1 MNPRIL
7 FACLFLALAGCATT
21 PAERIEKGRATFASW
36 PPDVQARVKAGEVAP
51 GFTTEQVRMALGDP
65 DRVFTS
71 VTGTATEEVWA
82 YRNHRPRISVGIGM
96 GSGRGSGFVS
106 GATMVSTG
114 GDYPDEVL
122 RVTFAGG
129 LVSVVEKLK

>member
-1 MNPRIL
+1 MNLRIP

-21 PAERIEKGRATFASW
+21 PAERIEKNRTAYASW
-36 PPDVQARVKAGEVAP
+36 PPDVQARVSASEVAP
-51 GFTTEQVRMALGDP
+51 GFTPEQVRMALGEP

-82 YRNHRPRISVGIGM
+82 YRNHRPRITVGIGM
-96 GSGRGSGFVS
+96 GGGGGSGFVS

-114 GDYPDEVL
+114 GSYPDEVL
-122 RVTFAGG
+122 RVMFAGG
-129 LVSVVEKLK
+129 RVRVVEKLK

>member
-1 MNPRIL
+1 MNLRIL
-7 FACLFLALAGCATT
+7 FACLFLALAGCVTT
-21 PAERIEKGRATFASW
+21 PAERIEKGRSAYASW

-51 GFTTEQVRMALGDP
+51 GFTPEQVRMALGDP

-71 VTGTATEEVWA
+71 VTGAGTEEVWA
-82 YRNHRPRISVGIGM
+82 YRNHRPRITFGIGM
-96 GSGRGSGFVS
+96 GGGGGSGFVS

-114 GDYPDEVL
+114 GNYPDEVL

-129 LVSVVEKLK
+129 RVSVVEKLK